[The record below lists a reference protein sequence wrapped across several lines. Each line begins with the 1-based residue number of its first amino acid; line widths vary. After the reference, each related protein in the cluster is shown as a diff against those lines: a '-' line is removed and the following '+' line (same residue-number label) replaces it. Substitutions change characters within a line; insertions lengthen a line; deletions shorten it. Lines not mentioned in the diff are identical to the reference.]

1 MLKLAATFVG
11 CSGDASRVAGPRG
24 SVSSRP
30 RTGTAP
36 RDVDGDGDVDGDDDA
51 IDTDGDGD
59 RDDRISACT
68 DALAIGSS
76 PMRRLSNAEYARTL
90 RDLFPGVAVP
100 LPDLPD
106 DTIAGGFEND
116 ARSLGPSDV
125 RVARWEE
132 IAFLYGEA
140 IAATPS
146 ALAAFLPCAATV
158 TDDASQH
165 ACGEQLLSTFGT
177 RAFRRPL
184 SAEDTAR
191 YLALFDAQRAEID
204 LAAAV
209 ELTVMALLEAPQ
221 FLYRIE
227 PPREVEAPETIA
239 TIEPYE
245 LASRLSYFLWGTMP
259 DDALFASAAAGTLP
273 SEIEGQARRMLA
285 DPRAR
290 DQVIDFH
297 RQWLDFDRILID
309 EHERRVPE
317 DYPMWGPALR
327 GAVREEQD
335 RFVARTIFEGEGT
348 LRALLLSPE
357 TEVNASLAAL
367 YGVSGPA
374 DDATWAPATLPGAER
389 AGLLTRA
396 GFLAAHAHAATGSPP
411 LRGVFVTERLLC
423 EPRPSPPPDADLSP
437 PTAAPGAAP
446 RTNRDLFEE
455 RTGSGACAGC
465 HTRINGFGYGLEHY
479 DAIGRFRALDRG
491 LAVDASGN
499 VLGTDVDGPYVGAI
513 ELSEA
518 LAESELV
525 SDCATRQWIRF
536 ALGRAPERRDACLL
550 ERMEDAFAESG
561 GDVRELMIAIA
572 SSPEFQV
579 RTTGASE

>member
-1 MLKLAATFVG
+1 MLAG
-11 CSGDASRVAGPRG
+11 CSGDLSRAAGPR
-24 SVSSRP
+24 SSRPGTTSSAP
-30 RTGTAP
+30 RTGTAH

-51 IDTDGDGD
+51 IDTDGDGH
-59 RDDRISACT
+59 RDDGVSACT
-68 DALAIGSS
+68 DDLLIGSS
-76 PMRRLSNAEYARTL
+76 PMRRLSNAEYLRTL
-90 RDLFPGVAVP
+90 HDLFPGITVA
-100 LPDLPD
+100 LPELPD

-116 ARSLGPSDV
+116 ARSLGASDV

-140 IAATPS
+140 ITATPA
-146 ALAAFLPCAATV
+146 ALAAFLPCAASA

-165 ACGEQLLSTFGT
+165 ACGETLLATFGA

-184 SAEDTAR
+184 SADDAAR

-209 ELTVMALLEAPQ
+209 ELTVMALLESPQ
-221 FLYRIE
+221 FLYRLE
-227 PPREVEAPETIA
+227 PARDGEAPGAIA
-239 TIEPYE
+239 TIDPYE

-259 DDALFASAAAGTLP
+259 DEALFASAAAGTLAT
-273 SEIEGQARRMLA
+273 EIEAQARRMIA

-290 DQVIDFH
+290 DQVVDFH

-309 EHERRVPE
+309 EHERRVSE

-327 GAVREEQD
+327 SAVREEQD
-335 RFVARTIFEGEGT
+335 RFVARAIFEGEGT
-348 LRALLLSPE
+348 LRALLLSRE

-367 YGVSGPA
+367 YGVPGPA
-374 DDATWAPATLPGAER
+374 DDATWAPATLPEGER

-396 GFLAAHAHAATGSPP
+396 GFLAAHSHAATGSPP
-411 LRGVFVTERLLC
+411 LRGVFVTERMLC

-437 PTAAPGAAP
+437 PMAAPGAGP

-455 RTGSGACAGC
+455 RTGSGTCAGC

-479 DAIGRFRALDRG
+479 DAIGRFRELDQG
-491 LAVDASGN
+491 LPVDASGN

-518 LAESELV
+518 LAESRTVE
-525 SDCATRQWIRF
+525 DCATRQWMRY
-536 ALGRAPERRDACLL
+536 ALGRSIESEDACFLD
-550 ERMEDAFAESG
+550 RMQDTFAESG
-561 GDVRELMIAIA
+561 GDVRELLVAIVT
-572 SSPEFQV
+572 SPEFRNRPV
-579 RTTGASE
+579 VTE